1 MKLHVAGLS
10 ASDAAASR
18 FTEAL
23 YVSFVDMDVS
33 SDEPLSCFRGVK
45 LNSLWEALVPT

>member
-18 FTEAL
+18 FSEAL
-23 YVSFVDMDVS
+23 YVSFVDMEVS
-33 SDEPLSCFRGVK
+33 SDEPLLSFLGVK
-45 LNSLWEALVPT
+45 LKSLWEALVPT

>member
-18 FTEAL
+18 FAEAL
-23 YVSFVDMDVS
+23 YVSFVDMEWS
-33 SDEPLSCFRGVK
+33 SDKPLLCFRGVK
-45 LNSLWEALVPT
+45 LKCLWEALVPT